1 MDARS
6 GFPGERNLRHA
17 RRMHNG
23 KKWSNSFRNSAV
35 ITESGMHVRSESL
48 ESISRDAESG
58 AAIASE
64 SNIAELI
71 ATPGFADAARLIA
84 SQLIEDYL
92 ADRVLNRVFND
103 RGRYLAGL
111 IALYLHRVPLD
122 GEEDAGITVGRMKT
136 LCIRTGVSSPGRAV
150 AILSIMRFGG
160 YLKPSESSQDRRRT
174 LLVPTER
181 FIALQERRWR
191 FLFGAMVQVMPE
203 ARRALELYMRPDFQA
218 AFLSC
223 GFDTYMA
230 GFRFVYS
237 APELTPYFE
246 HLSGFHI
253 LLQLLAKAG
262 GKAGPVPL
270 TISDL
275 GSQFWVSRAHVRK
288 VLTLATTDGFI
299 ARTTGSRDPIIVQPA
314 LAEVMS
320 RFFAGTFLFARHCIR
335 HAIDAIEAPTP

>member
-1 MDARS
+1 
-6 GFPGERNLRHA
+6 
-17 RRMHNG
+17 
-23 KKWSNSFRNSAV
+23 
-35 ITESGMHVRSESL
+35 MHVRSEST
-48 ESISRDAESG
+48 ESTSRDEESG
-58 AAIASE
+58 AAIVSE

-71 ATPGFADAARLIA
+71 ATPGFADAARTIA

-111 IALYLHRVPLD
+111 IALYLHRVRLD
-122 GEEDAGITVGRMKT
+122 GEEDAGITVGRLKT
-136 LCIRTGVSSPGRAV
+136 LCKRTGVSSPGRAV

-160 YLKPSESSQDRRRT
+160 YLKLAETGQDKRRVI
-174 LLVPTER
+174 LVPTER

-203 ARRALELYMRPDFQA
+203 ARRALELYTRADFQT
-218 AFLSC
+218 AFLRC

-246 HLSGFHI
+246 YISGFNI

-275 GSQFWVSRAHVRK
+275 ASQFWLSRAHVRK
-288 VLTLATTDGFI
+288 VLALATADGFI
-299 ARTTGSRDPIIVQPA
+299 ERAAGSRDPIIVQPA

-335 HAIDAIEAPTP
+335 HAIDAIEQPVA